1 MICYVDLEHPELGPS
16 MLTEGPQATDRKADL
31 LTHKARFE
39 RLSGALCV
47 LLHFTQVDRALLE
60 RLGARAIIVSGHS
73 TLIDDYDPATLAPL
87 IDVMRETRTPLL
99 GLCGGHQLIGLAF
112 GVTPAPMGRL
122 APGDTD
128 PRPALAAGMR
138 KEWGPSIV
146 RVTAGDPLFAGLNEA
161 IVVEQRHFWELK
173 TAPAGFA
180 RLAASDACAIQA
192 IRHEGRPLWG
202 VQFHPE
208 RYSEQ
213 HPDGRVILANFFRL
227 AGLAA
232 PRAEVAALAR
242 A

>member
-16 MLTEGPQATDRKADL
+16 MLSEGPEATERKADL
-31 LTHKARFE
+31 LTFKARFE

-47 LLHFTQVDRALLE
+47 LLHFTQVDRALLD
-60 RLGARAIIVSGHS
+60 RLGVRAIIVSGHS
-73 TLIDDYDPATLAPL
+73 TLIDDYDPDSLAPL
-87 IDVMRETRTPLL
+87 VEVIRETRTPLL

-112 GVTPAPMGRL
+112 GVSPAPMGRL
-122 APGDTD
+122 APGEAD

-146 RVTAGDPLFAGLNEA
+146 RISADDPLFVGLDETM
-161 IVVEQRHFWELK
+161 VVEQRHFWELK

-180 RLAASDACAIQA
+180 RLAASDACPIQA
-192 IRHEGRPLWG
+192 IRHEGRLLYG

-208 RYSEQ
+208 RYSER
-213 HPDGRVILANFFRL
+213 HPDGRIILSNFFRL
-227 AGLAA
+227 AGLAG
-232 PRAEVAALAR
+232 PRSEAAALAR